1 MFKIRGAD
9 GKEYGPV
16 NADGLRQWM
25 AQGRVTAQTLIQAAD
40 SSEWK
45 PVASFP
51 EFSGAAAAPQP
62 GLPPVASGTPA
73 PFTPTAAPKTSGLA
87 IASLACGV
95 LGCLG
100 ITALAGLV
108 TGIMALIKINKSKGQ
123 LGGQGL
129 AIGGICVSG
138 VMLFMAIPILAGLML
153 PALAKAKS
161 RASTINCVSN
171 MKQVGLAIRLYAME
185 HNDTFPPAATW
196 CDAIMP
202 SLGSPR
208 AMMCPFDRNG
218 ARCDYGFNAKL
229 DGLKEGQVN
238 PQTVMV
244 FECRGGWN
252 LSGGRADMM
261 TRHGGSYT
269 VGFADGSVR
278 QVPGPQLSTLRW
290 DP

>member
-16 NADGLRQWM
+16 NGDGLRQWI
-25 AQGRVTAQTLIQAAD
+25 AEGRVTAQTLIQAAG
-40 SSEWK
+40 SSEWQ
-45 PVASFP
+45 PLASFP
-51 EFSGAAAAPQP
+51 EFSNV
-62 GLPPVASGTPA
+62 PVAPRPGATSALPS
-73 PFTPTAAPKTSGLA
+73 TAAPKTCGLA

-108 TGIMALIKINKSKGQ
+108 MGVVALVKINKSKGQ

-138 VMLFMAIPILAGLML
+138 VMLFMAIPFMAALLL
-153 PALAKAKS
+153 PAFARARGKAT
-161 RASTINCVSN
+161 TINCVSN
-171 MKQVGLAIRLYAME
+171 MKQVGLAIRLYAVD
-185 HNDTFPPAATW
+185 HNDTLPPAATW

-202 SLGSPR
+202 SLGSPQALVCR
-208 AMMCPFDRNG
+208 SDNSGP
-218 ARCDYGFNAKL
+218 RCNYGFNAKL
-229 DGLKEGQVN
+229 AGLKEDQIN
-238 PQTVMV
+238 PQTVLI
-244 FECRGGWN
+244 FECKGGWN
-252 LSGGRADMM
+252 VNGGPADMV
-261 TRHGGSYT
+261 TRHGGTYT

-278 QVPGPQLSTLRW
+278 QMPQSQVAQLRW